1 MHTKTDRFGLS
12 TGIYP
17 TKGFL
22 STPNPGLAM
31 DACRDGLRLRAR
43 EFNADIVVVGCRF
56 QVNFGSSTANVTDF
70 GTAIRTG

>member
-1 MHTKTDRFGLS
+1 
-12 TGIYP
+12 
-17 TKGFL
+17 
-22 STPNPGLAM
+22 M

-56 QVNFGSSTANVTDF
+56 LVNFGSSTANVTDF